1 MYLNRAIPTAGQITL
16 ALMTPNGLVPKCL
29 HTPRHNVRETIIK
42 PRMNRIYHHC
52 ICACNCND
60 LCMYVQIC
68 VCMCVFM
75 YISVNIFKKII
86 LIYLHIYIQDPGALP
101 MFKMINPG
109 YKWKYPG
116 VCARARERERA
127 RAYVNVCTQMKT

>member
-52 ICACNCND
+52 ICACNCTN
-60 LCMYVQIC
+60 LLAHLHTGPRGATHVQDDKPRIQMEVSWC
-68 VCMCVFM
+68 V
-75 YISVNIFKKII
+75 
-86 LIYLHIYIQDPGALP
+86 
-101 MFKMINPG
+101 
-109 YKWKYPG
+109 
-116 VCARARERERA
+116 RARTRERA
-127 RAYVNVCTQMKT
+127 RARICECVHSDEDMNTITDEYNNR